1 MRQELTISEKIL
13 LLSVH
18 PEKGGYYMAQSGS
31 LDLSLRGALILD
43 LELAGAIRLDN
54 KLVVPDKGIA
64 PGEPAG
70 YFLGK
75 IRASSKIRQVRH
87 WLNSF
92 SVSRKLIR
100 QEIIRSLIEKKELR
114 LVEKHF
120 LFFRWKVPFRQS
132 GNSAYRII
140 NDIKNTI
147 MNPGDSREDLY
158 LVTLIE
164 SAQLLPKIYKD
175 RAGVKEAKRRL
186 KLIKTGNQVPETVKQ
201 AIQAAAMVA
210 TSVAISAAVSASHGR

>member
-1 MRQELTISEKIL
+1 MRPELTISEKIL

-18 PEKGGYYMAQSGS
+18 PEKGGYFMAQSGS

-43 LELAGAIRLDN
+43 LELAGAIRLED
-54 KLVVPDKGIA
+54 KLVVPQKSA
-64 PGEPAG
+64 VQGEPAA
-70 YFLGK
+70 YLLEK
-75 IRASSKIRQVRH
+75 IRSSAKIRKVSH

-100 QEIIRSLIEKKELR
+100 QEIIKSLIEKKELR

-120 LFFRWKVPFRQS
+120 LFFRWKVPARQS
-132 GNSAYRII
+132 GNSTPWII

-147 MNPGDSREDLY
+147 MKPGDSREDLY

-175 RAGVKEAKRRL
+175 RAAVKEAKRRL
-186 KLIKTGNQVPETVKQ
+186 KLIKAGNQVPEAVKQ

-210 TSVAISAAVSASHGR
+210 TSVAVSAAVSASHGR

>member
-1 MRQELTISEKIL
+1 MEPELTISEKIM

-31 LDLSLRGALILD
+31 LDLSLRGALILE
-43 LELAGAIRLDN
+43 LELAGAVSLEE
-54 KLVVPDKGIA
+54 KLIVPKKAAAI
-64 PGEPAG
+64 GEPAG
-70 YFLGK
+70 YLLDK
-75 IRASSKIRQVRH
+75 IRASAKIRSVRH

-92 SVSRKLIR
+92 SISRKLIR
-100 QEIIRSLIEKKELR
+100 QEIIQSLIGKKELR

-132 GNSAYRII
+132 GNSATRII

-147 MNPGDSREDLY
+147 MKPGDSREDLY
-158 LVTLIE
+158 LVTLVE
-164 SAQLLPKIYKD
+164 SAQLLPRIYTD

-186 KLIKTGNQVPETVKQ
+186 KLIKAGNQVPEAVKQ